1 MNKYRPFIAFL
12 LTFLIVLGV
21 TFSQKPLA
29 ATAEGLAEEGNTNH
43 VYIDVT
49 YDPNAK
55 TYSIGGF
62 SEGQLKQLGAP
73 GLQDEIYGMLAALA
87 DVNLKVDG
95 QQFNLMV
102 DSANL
107 ATLDWNKES
116 RAFLYGMIDSYGNMP
131 LIDQTRAEAW
141 LEKAQV
147 EIALRKSPEVS
158 KPLVIELATLV
169 NVDITNEG
177 VVSVEGFNTGTSLT
191 PEVIQMVQMGKIN
204 TAAVCWDKG
213 RLVTALNGSALPM
226 ITLYPEGL
234 GIIDKAFNL
243 NVGDISQL
251 FQSKLG
257 ASVVYGE
264 GDHATVEC
272 TK

>member
-29 ATAEGLAEEGNTNH
+29 ATAEGLAQEGNTNH

-55 TYSIGGF
+55 TYSVGGF
-62 SEGQLKQLGAP
+62 SEGQLKQMGAP
-73 GLQDEIYGMLAALA
+73 QFQDEIWGMLSSFA
-87 DVNLKVDG
+87 DLNLKVDG
-95 QQFNLMV
+95 QQLNV
-102 DSANL
+102 TIDSAKL
-107 ATLDWNKES
+107 ATLDWDKDS
-116 RAFLYGMIDSYGNMP
+116 RAFLYGLVDSYGSMP
-131 LIDQTRAEAW
+131 LIDQTRAENW

-147 EIALRKSPEVS
+147 EITVRKSPEVS

-169 NVDITNEG
+169 NVDITQEG
-177 VVSVEGFNTGTSLT
+177 VVSVEGFDTGTSLT
-191 PEVIQMVQMGKIN
+191 ANVIQMIQTGNVN
-204 TAAVCWDKG
+204 NAAVCWDKG
-213 RLVTALNGSALPM
+213 QLVTAINGAVLPK
-226 ITLYPEGL
+226 ITLHQEG
-234 GIIDKAFNL
+234 ISVVDKAFNL

-272 TK
+272 TN